1 MITIT
6 KTDINMK
13 TNDTTNAAP
22 AAVMPRRA
30 DAMTAT
36 AVSTVMIAASLALLI
51 AECDGWAACDFFALK
66 GVAMAFF
73 ALTYRICKIYYR
85 RGLLAWCDSP
95 ERRGAQ

>member
-1 MITIT
+1 
-6 KTDINMK
+6 MK

-66 GVAMAFF
+66 GVAMAPTFRRSK
-73 ALTYRICKIYYR
+73 AKAGQHLT
-85 RGLLAWCDSP
+85 L
-95 ERRGAQ
+95 